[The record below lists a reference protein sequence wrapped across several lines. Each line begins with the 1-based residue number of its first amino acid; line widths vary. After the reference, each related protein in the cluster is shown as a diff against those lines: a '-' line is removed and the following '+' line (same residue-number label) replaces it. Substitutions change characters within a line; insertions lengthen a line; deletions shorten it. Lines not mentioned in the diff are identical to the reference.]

1 MPNRRVHHVLNA
13 IDVAAPAGVVYG
25 LIADSVRW
33 PLFFPP
39 SIHVERLD
47 FDGVRE
53 RLRMW
58 VTANGQVKSWTSDR
72 VLDAARRTV
81 SFRQTLPATP
91 AASLGGV
98 WTVEAAGAGS
108 CRLTLRHEFTAVDD
122 RAQDVAWL
130 ERAINANTRSEL
142 EQLRSF
148 AERWTDLDALTL
160 SFEDSVRVKGPAELV
175 YDFLY
180 RAADWPAVVPHVHR
194 VDLAEPQ
201 AGVQQMTMVTST
213 AAGVVHG
220 IETVRVCFP
229 HAGRIV
235 YKQVVCPKL
244 VAAHTGEW
252 SVVPDETGVT
262 VVSQHSVVLRD
273 DAEQRVLGAGTDLE
287 RARRTVRAEL
297 GRSSVQ
303 LLELAR
309 EHAKSAIHVLRSRR
323 PVLGQ
328 L

>member
-1 MPNRRVHHVLNA
+1 MSNRRVHHVLNT

-81 SFRQTLPATP
+81 SFRQILPAAP

-98 WTVEAAGAGS
+98 WTVEAVGGGS
-108 CRLTLRHEFTAVDD
+108 SRLTLQHEFTTVDD
-122 RAQDVAWL
+122 RAEDVAWL
-130 ERAINANTRSEL
+130 ERAIDANSRSEL
-142 EQLRSF
+142 EHLRSF
-148 AERWTDLDALTL
+148 AERWADLDGLML

-180 RAADWPAVVPHVHR
+180 RASDWPAVVPHVHR

-213 AAGVVHG
+213 SAGAVHG

-235 YKQVVCPKL
+235 YKQVVSPEL
-244 VAAHTGEW
+244 VVAHTGEW
-252 SVVPDETGVT
+252 SVVPDERGVT
-262 VVSQHSVVLRD
+262 VVSQHSVVLRH
-273 DAEQRVLGAGTDLE
+273 DAEQGVLGAGTDLE

-309 EHAKSAIHVLRSRR
+309 EHAESAIHVL
-323 PVLGQ
+323 
-328 L
+328 